1 MFTIGEFSLITRLSV
16 KTLRYYHDEGIL
28 IPDYIDDDNKYR
40 YYRQASVEHAMI
52 ITMLRDM
59 DFPISDIRKILS
71 GYSEDTELLEHL
83 EKQLQKLKDK
93 ISQAKAAESSLEEII
108 ISIKRIKMN
117 IKHISFEVKE
127 KELEDIIFAGN
138 RFKGRYDEVGNAFK
152 KVGRKAGRFICGSA
166 MTLFYDCEYKETEAD
181 IEGGF
186 PVRKS
191 LKSNNDIDCR
201 VLKGGKAVSII
212 HKGSYETLNQSY
224 EKLFSYIENKKQKSI
239 SPSRE
244 IYLKGPGM
252 IFKGNP
258 ENYLTE
264 ILVLIE

>member
-28 IPDYIDDDNKYR
+28 IPDYIDDDSNYR
-40 YYRQASVEHAMI
+40 YYRQSSIEHALI

-59 DFPISDIRKILS
+59 DFSISEIREILS

-83 EKQLQKLKDK
+83 EKQQIKLKQK
-93 ISQAKAAESSLEEII
+93 IQQAKAVESSLEEII
-108 ISIKRIKMN
+108 ISIRRIKMN

-127 KELEDIIFAGN
+127 KEIEDIIFAGN
-138 RFKGRYDEVGNAFK
+138 RFKGKYNEVGNAFK
-152 KVGRKAGRFICGSA
+152 KVGRKAGRLICGSA
-166 MTLFYDCEYKETEAD
+166 MTLFYDCEYKETDAD

-191 LKSNNDIDCR
+191 FKSNNDIDCR
-201 VLKGGKAVSII
+201 VLKGGKAVTII
-212 HKGSYETLNQSY
+212 HKGSYETLNKSY
-224 EKLFSYIENKKQKSI
+224 EKLFSYIESKKYKTI

-264 ILVLIE
+264 IQVITE